1 MAEPQLS
8 PELRELIDHHLGTI
22 DEIEVLLWLFGRQ
35 GEQHAAQVV
44 ASGLRKPEEGVRH
57 QLQQLATNGF
67 LVHHET
73 DGTYSYSVRTPGVTD
88 AIEELAR
95 LYEER
100 PVTLINALYERPSTS
115 VRSFADAFR
124 IRKG

>member
-1 MAEPQLS
+1 VSESELS
-8 PELRELIDHHLGTI
+8 PGLRELIDQYLGTI
-22 DEIEVLLWLFGRQ
+22 DEIEVLLWVFGRQ
-35 GEQHAAQVV
+35 GERHSAA
-44 ASGLRKPEEGVRH
+44 AIAAGLHKPEESVRQ

-67 LVHHET
+67 LVQHET
-73 DGTYSYSVRTPGVTD
+73 EGTYSYSVGTPGVTD

-100 PVTLINALYERPSTS
+100 PVTLINALYERSSTS

-124 IRKG
+124 IRKD

>member
-1 MAEPQLS
+1 MSETRLS

-22 DEIEVLLWLFGRQ
+22 DEIEVLLWLFARQ
-35 GEQHAAQVV
+35 GEHHSVSAVAA
-44 ASGLRKPEEGVRH
+44 GLRKPENAIRQH
-57 QLQQLATNGF
+57 LPRLASNGF
-67 LVHHET
+67 LARHASE
-73 DGTYSYSVRTPGVTD
+73 DRYSYSVSSEGSNA